1 LDLNFE
7 IGDAGMLNTNFQATK
22 LDEYSEA
29 AFPGAASI
37 DYTGTTFNNS
47 FDYRVFS
54 TVSYRRGSWGLG
66 MRWQHLPTIDP
77 QPGSSVDLQGVK
89 AHDQLDF
96 FADWSFAERYMLRAG
111 IDNLTDAEPEVVGRT
126 STNNALGSTSI
137 NYDPF
142 GRRFFVGLTI
152 GL

>member
-1 LDLNFE
+1 
-7 IGDAGMLNTNFQATK
+7 
-22 LDEYSEA
+22 
-29 AFPGAASI
+29 
-37 DYTGTTFNNS
+37 
-47 FDYRVFS
+47 
-54 TVSYRRGSWGLG
+54 

-111 IDNLTDAEPEVVGRT
+111 IDNLTDAEPEVVGQDLDQQR
-126 STNNALGSTSI
+126 SRQHEHQLRSVGC
-137 NYDPF
+137 
-142 GRRFFVGLTI
+142 RFPVGLTI